1 MNKLLFAGALALL
14 VVACSKDKFETKPK
28 ITSVSF
34 PNEVIPATGGVFVA
48 DLGFTDKEGDI
59 SKVYVIRRRINR
71 RDTSTRTLP
80 YDVPETNKENQGTIR
95 VSMPTATDLLILLSP
110 IRIPGSTPPQFETDS
125 LDLRFYVK
133 DAEGNTSDTTAAKR
147 LYVTRQ

>member
-1 MNKLLFAGALALL
+1 MNKLLFVGALALV

-34 PNEVIPATGGVFVA
+34 RDEVIPATGGLFVA

-59 SKVYVIRRRINR
+59 NQVFVIRRRINR

-80 YDVPETNKENQGTIR
+80 YAVPETNGENQGQIR
-95 VSMPTATDLLILLSP
+95 VSMPTATDLLILLNP
-110 IRIPGSTPPQFETDS
+110 IRIPGTTPPQFETDS
-125 LDLRFYVK
+125 LELRFYVR
-133 DAEGNTSDTTAAKR
+133 DVEGNTSDTTEAKR